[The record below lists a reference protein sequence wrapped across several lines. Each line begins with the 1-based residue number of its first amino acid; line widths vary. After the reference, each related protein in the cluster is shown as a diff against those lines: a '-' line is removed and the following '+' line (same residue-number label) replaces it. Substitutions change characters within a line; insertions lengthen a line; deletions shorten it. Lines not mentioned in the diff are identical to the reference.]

1 MGTVSTRRLTP
12 YDLYDRAGKGD
23 KIDEKEYDL
32 KIIPRVTQEA
42 VKEFDIEIDKETI
55 IPEDK
60 GLIKNIF
67 EAGLHLL
74 VESGYYC
81 MDTQRMIKV
90 SEDEVRDG
98 LKAAPRKLVFG
109 EGRDS
114 SWCEPVKVGQDS
126 APVLI
131 QGGPTGAPVS
141 EDVFVQ
147 MHQSYAQEAVVDTVV
162 NGCLYT
168 VEGHEATPN
177 SPWEL
182 KAARTEQRYIK
193 LATARANR
201 PYMGI

>member
-1 MGTVSTRRLTP
+1 
-12 YDLYDRAGKGD
+12 
-23 KIDEKEYDL
+23 
-32 KIIPRVTQEA
+32 
-42 VKEFDIEIDKETI
+42 
-55 IPEDK
+55 
-60 GLIKNIF
+60 
-67 EAGLHLL
+67 
-74 VESGYYC
+74 

-90 SEDEVRDG
+90 TEDEICDG

-114 SWCEPVKVGQDS
+114 SFCEPVKVGQDGT
-126 APVLI
+126 PLVI

-147 MHQSYAQEAVVDTVV
+147 VHQSYAQEAMVDTIV

-168 VEGHEATPN
+168 VEGHEATPD